1 MVARHALNV
10 KLLVRVQTPQPKRI
24 CSPLFDAVKGGGEV
38 NKKCRCFFKR
48 FAALVAALFISFS
61 LPVSALA
68 ASDTVADMPSLDDF
82 YKHHGS
88 WYVWRTLTESGF
100 LYYELLCSPISVSG
114 SSYSLPYSVSYSTNA
129 FDVSYL
135 ANNSGLAY
143 DYACAFPLPL
153 RGASGYWYELPSFP
167 IGLSSKTD
175 TSLVRVYSTSDV
187 LSGSYGFLTSSFSR
201 SDRILSFGNTVGS
214 SSGSSTDTL
223 DSSIFSSPFYSYPFA
238 IRETTTSS
246 ASGYVLEGGYTS
258 FIVPLSDYSR
268 ARYINLAST
277 RFLRGTHSFVP
288 YPSGY
293 TIPSS
298 DIGFVFV
305 RQPSSTPVYSA
316 SAFDTTGSFAF
327 SLLVPASRL
336 PDVKLG
342 DWIADSPEDLQDAIT
357 NQFGIDSGTL
367 QDSKDNLNSWNS
379 SSTVDSDVASAA
391 SGLLGGLFQ
400 NLGTFLFSVS
410 LLCFGAVV
418 LRMFIRKAV
427 DG

>member
-1 MVARHALNV
+1 M
-10 KLLVRVQTPQPKRI
+10 
-24 CSPLFDAVKGGGEV
+24 
-38 NKKCRCFFKR
+38 NKKLRCFFKR
-48 FAALVAALFISFS
+48 FAALVAALILVFS
-61 LPVSALA
+61 LSIPAFA
-68 ASDTVADMPSLDDF
+68 ASDTESDMPSLDDF
-82 YKHHGS
+82 YNHHGS
-88 WYVWRTLTESGF
+88 WYVWRSITESGF
-100 LYYELLCSPISVSG
+100 PYYELLCSPISVSG

-135 ANNSGLAY
+135 ANDSGLAY

-175 TSLVRVYSTSDV
+175 TCLVRVYSTADQP
-187 LSGSYGFLTSSFSR
+187 SGTYGFLTSSFSR
-201 SDRILSFGNTVGS
+201 SDRVLSFGNTADS
-214 SSGSSTDTL
+214 SSGSSTDYL
-223 DSSIFSSPFYSYPFA
+223 DSFIFSSPFYSYPFA
-238 IRETTTSS
+238 IRQSTSSS
-246 ASGYVLEGGYTS
+246 ASGYVLQGGYS
-258 FIVPLSDYSR
+258 GFIVPLSDYSR
-268 ARYINLAST
+268 LRYIHLAGT
-277 RFLRGTHSFVP
+277 RYLRGTHDFVS

-305 RQPSSTPVYSA
+305 QQPSSTPVYSA

-336 PDVKLG
+336 HDVKLG
-342 DWIADSPEDLQDAIT
+342 DWISDSPEDLQDAIT
-357 NQFGIDSGTL
+357 KQFGIDSGTL
-367 QDSKDNLNSWNS
+367 KDSQDKFNSWNS
-379 SSTVDSDVASAA
+379 SSSVDSDVASGAA
-391 SGLLGGLFQ
+391 GLLGGLFQ

-418 LRMFIRKAV
+418 LRMLIRKAV

>member
-1 MVARHALNV
+1 M
-10 KLLVRVQTPQPKRI
+10 
-24 CSPLFDAVKGGGEV
+24 
-38 NKKCRCFFKR
+38 KKKHRCFVKR
-48 FAALVAALFISFS
+48 FSALVAALILVFS
-61 LPVSALA
+61 LSVPAFA
-68 ASDTVADMPSLDDF
+68 ASDTEADMPSLDDF
-82 YKHHGS
+82 YSHHGS
-88 WYVWRTLTESGF
+88 WFVWRSITESGF

-114 SSYSLPYSVSYSTNA
+114 TSYSLPYSVSYSTNA

-135 ANNSGLAY
+135 ANDSGLAY
-143 DYACAFPLPL
+143 DYACAFPFPL

-175 TSLVRVYSTSDV
+175 TCLVRVYSTADQ
-187 LSGSYGFLTSSFSR
+187 LSGTYGFLTSSFSR
-201 SDRILSFGNTVGS
+201 SDRILSFGNTAGS

-223 DSSIFSSPFYSYPFA
+223 DSFIFSSPFYSYPFA
-238 IRETTTSS
+238 IRETASSS
-246 ASGYVLEGGYTS
+246 ASGYVLQGGYTG
-258 FIVPLSDYSR
+258 FIVPPSNYLRS
-268 ARYINLAST
+268 RYIHLAGT
-277 RFLRGTHSFVP
+277 RFLRGTNSFVP

-305 RQPSSTPVYSA
+305 KQPSSSPVYSA

-336 PDVKLG
+336 PNVKLG
-342 DWIADSPEDLQDAIT
+342 GWLSDSPEDLQDAIT
-357 NQFGIDSGTL
+357 NEFGVDSGTL
-367 QDSKDNLNSWNS
+367 KDSKDNLNSWNS
-379 SSTVDSDVASAA
+379 ASSVDSDVATGA

-418 LRMFIRKAV
+418 LRMLIRKAV

>member
-1 MVARHALNV
+1 MKKKQRCFYKRFVAILASLMFSV
-10 KLLVRVQTPQPKRI
+10 SL
-24 CSPLFDAVKGGGEV
+24 CSP
-38 NKKCRCFFKR
+38 C
-48 FAALVAALFISFS
+48 FAAFETEV
-61 LPVSALA
+61 V
-68 ASDTVADMPSLDDF
+68 MPSLDDF

-88 WYVWRTLTESGF
+88 WFVWRRATLSDF
-100 LYYELLCSPISVSG
+100 PYYELLCSPISVSG
-114 SSYSLPYSVSYSTNA
+114 SSYSLPYSVYYSTNA

-135 ANNSGLAY
+135 ANDSGLAY
-143 DYACAFPLPL
+143 DYACAFPFPL

-167 IGLSSKTD
+167 IGSGLRLD
-175 TSLVRVYSTSDV
+175 TCSVRVYSTSAQP
-187 LSGSYGFLTSSFSR
+187 SGTFGFLTSSFSR
-201 SDRILSFGNTVGS
+201 SDRLLSFGNTSGS

-223 DSSIFSSPFYSYPFA
+223 DSFTFSSPFYSYPFA
-238 IRETTTSS
+238 IRESTSSS
-246 ASGYVLEGGYTS
+246 ASGYVLQGGDNA
-258 FIVPLSDYSR
+258 FIVPPSNYSNDSFL
-268 ARYINLAST
+268 YLGST
-277 RFLRGTHSFVP
+277 RYLLGTNSFVR

-305 RQPSSTPVYSA
+305 KQPSTSPVYSA

-342 DWIADSPEDLQDAIT
+342 AWLSNSPEDLQKVIT
-357 NQFGIDSGTL
+357 DEFDIDSDTL
-367 QDSKDNLNSWNS
+367 KESKDYLNMWNNS
-379 SSTVDSDVASAA
+379 SSVDSDVASGA
-391 SGLLGGLFQ
+391 SGLLNAVFQ

-418 LRMFIRKAV
+418 LRMLIRKAV

>member
-1 MVARHALNV
+1 M
-10 KLLVRVQTPQPKRI
+10 
-24 CSPLFDAVKGGGEV
+24 

-68 ASDTVADMPSLDDF
+68 ASDMVADMPSLDDF

-88 WYVWRTLTESGF
+88 WYVWRTLTETGF

-114 SSYSLPYSVSYSTNA
+114 SSYSLPYSVSYSTDA

-135 ANNSGLAY
+135 ANDSGLAY

-187 LSGSYGFLTSSFSR
+187 PSGTYGFLASSFSR

-223 DSSIFSSPFYSYPFA
+223 DSFIFSSPFYSYPFG
-238 IRETTTSS
+238 IRETTNSS
-246 ASGYVLEGGYTS
+246 ASGFVLQGGYTN

-268 ARYINLAST
+268 PRYISLAST
-277 RFLRGTHSFVP
+277 RYLRGTHSFVP

-298 DIGFVFV
+298 DIGLVLV
-305 RQPSSTPVYSA
+305 RQPSLTPVYSA
-316 SAFDTTGSFAF
+316 SAYDTTGSFAF

-342 DWIADSPEDLQDAIT
+342 DWISDSPEDLQDAIT

-379 SSTVDSDVASAA
+379 SSTVDSDVASGA

>member
-1 MVARHALNV
+1 MKKKHAC
-10 KLLVRVQTPQPKRI
+10 LL
-24 CSPLFDAVKGGGEV
+24 
-38 NKKCRCFFKR
+38 KR
-48 FAALVAALFISFS
+48 FAALVAALVVSFS
-61 LPVSALA
+61 LPVSSLA
-68 ASDTVADMPSLDDF
+68 VSDTEAAMPSLDDF
-82 YKHHGS
+82 YSHHGS
-88 WYVWRTLTESGF
+88 WYVWRSITQSGF

-114 SSYSLPYSVSYSTNA
+114 TSYSLPYSVPYSTNA

-135 ANNSGLAY
+135 ANDSGLAY

-153 RGASGYWYELPSFP
+153 RGASGYWSELPSFP
-167 IGLSSKTD
+167 IGMSST
-175 TSLVRVYSTSDV
+175 TGTCMVRVYSTVDQP
-187 LSGSYGFLTSSFSR
+187 SGTYGFLTSSFSR
-201 SDRILSFGNTVGS
+201 SDRILSFGNTAGS

-223 DSSIFSSPFYSYPFA
+223 DSFTFSSPFYSYPFA
-238 IRETTTSS
+238 IRESSSSS
-246 ASGYVLEGGYTS
+246 ASGYVLQGGYTN
-258 FIVPLSDYSR
+258 FIVPLSNYLSAR
-268 ARYINLAST
+268 FIHLASARY
-277 RFLRGTHSFVP
+277 LRGTHSFVP

-305 RQPSSTPVYSA
+305 EQPSTSFVYSA
-316 SAFDTTGSFAF
+316 SSFDTTGSFAF

-342 DWIADSPEDLQDAIT
+342 GWLSDSPEDLQDAIT
-357 NQFGIDSGTL
+357 NEFDIDSGTL
-367 QDSKDNLNSWNS
+367 KDSKDNLNSWNS
-379 SSTVDSDVASAA
+379 TSSVDSDIASGA

-418 LRMFIRKAV
+418 LRMLIRKAV

>member
-1 MVARHALNV
+1 MSLSEGEAAGSSPDPATKTDL
-10 KLLVRVQTPQPKRI
+10 P
-24 CSPLFDAVKGGGEV
+24 PLFDVAKGGGEV
-38 NKKCRCFFKR
+38 KKKQRCFYKR
-48 FAALVAALFISFS
+48 FVALLASLMVSLSLCTPCFAAFETEV
-61 LPVSALA
+61 V
-68 ASDTVADMPSLDDF
+68 MPSLDDF

-88 WYVWRTLTESGF
+88 WFVWRTATLSGVP
-100 LYYELLCSPISVSG
+100 YYELLCSPISVSG
-114 SSYSLPYSVSYSTNA
+114 ASYSLPYSVSYSTDA

-135 ANNSGLAY
+135 ANDSGKSY

-167 IGLSSKTD
+167 IGSGMKLD
-175 TSLVRVYSTSDV
+175 TCSVRVYSTADQP
-187 LSGSYGFLTSSFSR
+187 SGTFGFLTSSFSR
-201 SDRILSFGNTVGS
+201 SDRILSFGNTYGS

-223 DSSIFSSPFYSYPFA
+223 DSFAFSSPFYSYPFA
-238 IRETTTSS
+238 IRESTSSS
-246 ASGYVLEGGYTS
+246 ASGYVLQGGDNG
-258 FIVPLSDYSR
+258 FIIPPPDYS
-268 ARYINLAST
+268 ST
-277 RFLRGTHSFVP
+277 RVLHLGSTRYLRGTNSFVP

-293 TIPSS
+293 TVPSS

-305 RQPSSTPVYSA
+305 KQPSSSPVYSA

-342 DWIADSPEDLQDAIT
+342 AWLSDSPEDLQKVIT
-357 NQFGIDSGTL
+357 DEFDIDSDTL
-367 QDSKDNLNSWNS
+367 KESKDLLNSFKNFS
-379 SSTVDSDVASAA
+379 SVDSDVSAGS

-410 LLCFGAVV
+410 LLCFGAVF
-418 LRMFIRKAV
+418 LRILIRKAV